1 MGCLGDAVTEPFYRI
16 QGGVRLNGRVR
27 ISGAKN
33 AATPCMAAALL
44 TTEPCRITNAPQ
56 IEDVALFAGILRS
69 LGAEVVVDPD
79 AHSVEIRAP
88 RDLHGTPPDH
98 IVANQRA
105 SFLVM
110 GPLLARRGNCACAA
124 PGGDVIG
131 QRPLDVHLTGFTAL
145 GATVRADGGRFQA
158 SAARLYGA
166 RVVLDYPSVLGTENL
181 MLAAAL
187 ADGRTTIVNAA
198 AEPEVLCLA
207 TMLRDMGARIDGAG
221 THTLVIDGVETL
233 HGTSHALIPDR
244 IEAGTFAVASAM
256 TGGDVLLAGAN
267 PRHMDATLSK
277 LGEIGVG
284 VTEEADGVR
293 VQAAQPL
300 RASNVQAVP
309 YPGLATDLQGMLVA
323 LLTQADGVSVI
334 NERVFE
340 NRLQYVGELRKLGAR
355 IVTAGTT
362 AIVQGPTPLRG
373 TVVRGLDIRASAVLV
388 AAALAAEGQTEL
400 LDIQHLERGYERFDA
415 KLRDVGASVYRVE
428 PAAAE
433 VAPAG
438 G

>member
-1 MGCLGDAVTEPFYRI
+1 MTEPFYRI
-16 QGGVRLNGRVR
+16 QGGVRLTGRVR

-44 TTEPCRITNAPQ
+44 TTEPCRITNVPQ
-56 IEDVALFAGILRS
+56 IEDVALFARILRS
-69 LGAEVVVDPD
+69 LGAEVVADPD
-79 AHSVEIRAP
+79 ARSVEIRAP
-88 RDLHGTPPDH
+88 RDLDGAPPDH
-98 IVANQRA
+98 MVANQRA

-131 QRPLDVHLTGFTAL
+131 QRPLDVHLTGFIAL
-145 GATVRADGGRFQA
+145 GATVRADGGRLQA
-158 SAARLYGA
+158 SAERLYGA

-198 AEPEVLCLA
+198 TEPEVLCLA
-207 TMLRDMGARIDGAG
+207 TMLQDMGARIDGAG

-244 IEAGTFAVASAM
+244 IEAGTFAVAGAM

-277 LGEIGVG
+277 LGQIGVG

-293 VQAAQPL
+293 VQAAQSL
-300 RASNVQAVP
+300 WASNVQAVP

-355 IVTAGTT
+355 IVTAGST
-362 AIVQGPTPLRG
+362 AVVQGPTPLRG

-415 KLRDVGASVYRVE
+415 KLREVGASVYRVE
-428 PAAAE
+428 TAAAE